1 MTDHDAW
8 LAQVTEEPLDPELP
22 ICDPHHHLWVRPGQ
36 RYLLPDLQADL
47 ACGHHIVSTVFVE
60 CSAFYRESGPEA
72 LRPVGEVEFVEREVA
87 PAAGGP
93 VAIAA
98 GIVAHADLRLGAAVA
113 EVLEALRA
121 ASPTR
126 LRGIRHSVA
135 WDASPDID
143 GYMNMPPGLLLDER
157 FREGFAQLAPHG
169 LSFDAWLYHPQ
180 LAELVDLAR
189 TFPETTIVLDHVGG
203 PLHLGVYGAF
213 REDAYRH
220 WRAAMAMAARC
231 PNIVVKVGGLGQPNP
246 ALGLD
251 RRPTPPTSAEL
262 AEALAPYVWPT
273 IDAFGPERCMF
284 ESNFPVDRA
293 SYSYGVLWNA
303 FQRLAERYTPAE
315 RAALFCGT
323 ATRIYRLG

>member
-8 LAQVTEEPLDPELP
+8 LAQVSEEPLDPELP
-22 ICDPHHHLWVRPGQ
+22 ICDPHHHLWARPGQ

-60 CSAFYRESGPEA
+60 CSAFYRDSGPEA

-121 ASPTR
+121 ASPSR

-157 FREGFAQLAPHG
+157 FREGFAQLAPQG
-169 LSFDAWLYHPQ
+169 LSFDVWLYHPQ

-203 PLHLGVYGAF
+203 PLHLGVYGTF

-220 WRAAMAMAARC
+220 WRAA
-231 PNIVVKVGGLGQPNP
+231 
-246 ALGLD
+246 
-251 RRPTPPTSAEL
+251 
-262 AEALAPYVWPT
+262 
-273 IDAFGPERCMF
+273 
-284 ESNFPVDRA
+284 
-293 SYSYGVLWNA
+293 
-303 FQRLAERYTPAE
+303 
-315 RAALFCGT
+315 
-323 ATRIYRLG
+323 